1 MNMLRYFG
9 LIILCCVW
17 ACTPAE
23 NPTPT
28 QSGATPSPSASN
40 APQPAITILADDL
53 ALPEPE
59 ILSEAEWLELTQ
71 SELVDAINA
80 YGIKQFQAHY
90 AAHADQNT
98 LFSPF
103 SVGWNLLIQA
113 NLAQGQAREQLLSQM
128 ELKDHDLQ
136 RINRL
141 AGLLRREV
149 YRNGVKNI
157 YISATQDYVEES
169 VLRADPV
176 HGLWLS
182 PDTEISAETVDALH
196 QNYGVRVVKADFKT
210 QPAAV
215 AEALNAW
222 IQARTRGEMP
232 GQWQPEQVAKQK
244 NLLWSTFYFQ
254 GLWENAFPR
263 SIEDN
268 RFQVMPFQLPTGET
282 LDVPSL
288 SAYSPLLFYR
298 EDPATGT
305 SILSRLYSFVGNRK
319 VDYNLGLQAA
329 YESLFI
335 LPLQSESVSD
345 EVNRFSTTRWQDMFV
360 KWKYPGGTKTYPAYS
375 DSTYVEIPQFEILS
389 TGAHISTPFLITDN
403 TVDVAIQNHPFPFRN
418 LKRGTFNLPYGPEL
432 SWAYEHPGSSNFEAT
447 RPFLFSVYHRELRL
461 ILNIG
466 TVVDPR
472 GGNQP

>member
-23 NPTPT
+23 SPTPI
-28 QSGATPSPSASN
+28 QPGASPSPSASN
-40 APQPAITILADDL
+40 APQPAITVLADDL

-90 AAHADQNT
+90 AAHAEQNT

-113 NLAQGQAREQLLSQM
+113 NLAQGEAREQLLSQL

-149 YRNGVKNI
+149 YRNGIENI
-157 YISATQDYVEES
+157 YYNPATQDPVKEN

-182 PDTEISAETVDALH
+182 PDTEISAATIDTLH
-196 QNYGVRVVKADFKT
+196 QNYGVRVVKADFQA

-215 AEALNAW
+215 AEALNTW
-222 IQARTRGEMP
+222 IQARTQGELP
-232 GQWQPEQVAKQK
+232 PQWQPEQIAQQK

-254 GLWENAFPR
+254 ALWWNAFEEP
-263 SIEDN
+263 N
-268 RFQVMPFQLPTGET
+268 L
-282 LDVPSL
+282 
-288 SAYSPLLFYR
+288 YSPISFYLPNKSEIQAPSMFATLTSFRYFQDGMNQTQFLSNYYFHLNSHHVLYKEPLLNLYECIFALPAANKDLQNEIQALSHHKWNHILKGLYS
-298 EDPATGT
+298 ATG
-305 SILSRLYSFVGNRK
+305 
-319 VDYNLGLQAA
+319 Q
-329 YESLFI
+329 
-335 LPLQSESVSD
+335 
-345 EVNRFSTTRWQDMFV
+345 
-360 KWKYPGGTKTYPAYS
+360 
-375 DSTYVEIPQFEILS
+375 VEIPRFSISSNPVQKSKLIKQDYSLNSILHPIQF
-389 TGAHISTPFLITDN
+389 
-403 TVDVAIQNHPFPFRN
+403 QN
-418 LKRGTFNLPYGPEL
+418 LGTGTFNVDNGPKRTRDFFRNN
-432 SWAYEHPGSSNFEAT
+432 AFTFEAN
-447 RPFLFSVYHRELRL
+447 RPFLFSVYHSELRL

-466 TVVDPR
+466 TVIDPR